1 MEMLTTDTVI
11 LHFTQVGPS
20 YKRNQQR
27 RQFAKSALH
36 HAGLESRL
44 QNQAANTETPPQHPA
59 EEPAKHSG
67 AESFSSP
74 ASLPVVCFEYQL
86 STI

>member
-1 MEMLTTDTVI
+1 MEMLSTDTDT
-11 LHFTQVGPS
+11 LHFTQVDPS

-36 HAGLESRL
+36 NTGLESRL
-44 QNQAANTETPPQHPA
+44 QNPAASTETPP
-59 EEPAKHSG
+59 
-67 AESFSSP
+67 AESSSSP